1 MPPEL
6 PDRCQGGRELDTNSV
21 QYYFC
26 AVKNVTITLPED
38 VARWLRV
45 KAAENDRSV
54 SRWLAELLAGMRR
67 QEDEY
72 EIAMKRYLAMKP
84 RKLEWPD
91 GRRPT
96 RADLYDRPGLR

>member
-1 MPPEL
+1 M
-6 PDRCQGGRELDTNSV
+6 
-21 QYYFC
+21 
-26 AVKNVTITLPED
+26 KNITITLPED

-45 KAAENDRSV
+45 KAAENERSV
-54 SRWLAELLAGMRR
+54 SKWLAELLESMQR

-84 RKLEWPD
+84 RKINWLN

-96 RADLYDRPGLR
+96 REELYDRPGLR

>member
-1 MPPEL
+1 M
-6 PDRCQGGRELDTNSV
+6 
-21 QYYFC
+21 
-26 AVKNVTITLPED
+26 KNITITLPED

-45 KAAENDRSV
+45 KAAENERSV
-54 SRWLAELLAGMRR
+54 SKWLAELLESMQR

-84 RKLEWPD
+84 RKINWWN

-96 RADLYDRPGLR
+96 REELYDRPGLR